1 MSTIEIKTE
10 QAVVAI
16 TERGCEA
23 VVYTPITS
31 IATITARGPQGSAGA
46 SGAAGASFS
55 GSQFLNFPSIEA
67 LDSGDTGAILKWDG
81 ALFSPASGI
90 IDAEILQPAQTL
102 NEDVTLG
109 NNRNGIS
116 VGPVTVASGVTITVP
131 FGATWVVL

>member
-23 VVYTPITS
+23 VVYTPTTG
-31 IATITARGPQGSAGA
+31 IATITARGPQGPAGA
-46 SGAAGASFS
+46 SGATGTSFS

-90 IDAEILQPAQTL
+90 IDADILQHAQVL

-116 VGPVTVASGVTITVP
+116 VGPVTVASGVTIIVP